1 MGPNRSTDQGRVA
14 DRDPNGEEHS
24 TTRRA
29 GPRLNFDGFTE
40 VWDRLFNVLRVVF
53 FGAVSLVVIL
63 VCILAFTGII
73 FVLHSAA
80 IFLLRMAF

>member
-1 MGPNRSTDQGRVA
+1 M
-14 DRDPNGEEHS
+14 
-24 TTRRA
+24 
-29 GPRLNFDGFTE
+29 
-40 VWDRLFNVLRVVF
+40 F